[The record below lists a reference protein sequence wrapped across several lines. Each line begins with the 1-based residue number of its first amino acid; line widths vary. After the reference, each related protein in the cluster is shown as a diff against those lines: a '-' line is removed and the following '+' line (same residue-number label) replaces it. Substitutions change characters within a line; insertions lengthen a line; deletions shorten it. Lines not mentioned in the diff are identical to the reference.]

1 MSLKIFAS
9 LTVALALAGAL
20 DAQPS
25 CAQPP
30 QAPPAKAPPAK
41 TPPAKTPPPKTA
53 PPKTQPPPV
62 APPFTPDFEIQKP
75 EGGLRPAT
83 PPVLVDGYVI
93 GAQDNLSIIVSD
105 EAELTGKYRVD
116 TDGTISMPYLSRVVL
131 AGLSLADAQ
140 VKIASLLRAGQFI
153 RNAQVRIEV
162 DQFKAR
168 SVIVS
173 GEVRTPGKLTL
184 PGTTI
189 SLLEA
194 LALAGS
200 PTVNASNEVIV
211 IHPPKPGEQSPEPIV
226 INRREL
232 ELGRAGR
239 DVTLQDGDIVNVPV
253 AKRFYISGFVKN
265 PGSYVLDTGT
275 TISQAIILAGGL
287 TERGTDRRIKVNR
300 EVSGRTVEIAVDLD
314 DKLKPNDEIKIRSR
328 FF

>member
-1 MSLKIFAS
+1 MTTKIFAS
-9 LTVALALAGAL
+9 LTLFLALAGGL
-20 DAQPS
+20 HAQS
-25 CAQPP
+25 AQTRPAP
-30 QAPPAKAPPAK
+30 TQPPPAK
-41 TPPAKTPPPKTA
+41 
-53 PPKTQPPPV
+53 PPPV
-62 APPFTPDFEIQKP
+62 APPFKPDFEIQP
-75 EGGLRPAT
+75 PDGALRPAT
-83 PPVLVDGYVI
+83 PPVLTEGYVI
-93 GAQDNLSIIVSD
+93 GREDNLSIIVSD

-131 AGLSLADAQ
+131 AGLSLAEAQ
-140 VKIASLLRAGQFI
+140 VKIASLLKAGYI
-153 RNAQVRIEV
+153 RNPQVRIEV

-194 LALAGS
+194 LAMAGS

-211 IHPPKPGEQSPEPIV
+211 IHPPKPGELAPEPIT
-226 INRREL
+226 IDRREL

-239 DVTLQDGDIVNVPV
+239 DITLQDGDIVNVPV

-265 PGSYVLDTGT
+265 PGSYVLDRGT
-275 TISQAIILAGGL
+275 TVSQAIVLAGGL
-287 TERGTDRRIKVNR
+287 SERGTNRRIR
-300 EVSGRTVEIAVDLD
+300 VSRLVKGDTVDMSAALD
-314 DKLKPNDEIKIRSR
+314 EQVQPNDELKIRSR

>member
-1 MSLKIFAS
+1 MPAMRIMRSKIFAP
-9 LTVALALAGAL
+9 LTVALVLAAGAL
-20 DAQPS
+20 HAPPSSAQAS
-25 CAQPP
+25 QAQPP
-30 QAPPAKAPPAK
+30 KAQPP
-41 TPPAKTPPPKTA
+41 KTPPPHLA
-53 PPKTQPPPV
+53 PPLKADVP
-62 APPFTPDFEIQKP
+62 IQKP
-75 EGGLRPAT
+75 DGALRPAT
-83 PPVLVDGYVI
+83 PAVLTEGYVI
-93 GAQDNLSIIVSD
+93 GPQDNLSIIVSD

-140 VKIASLLRAGQFI
+140 VKIASLLRAGYI
-153 RNAQVRIEV
+153 RNPQVRIEV
-162 DQFKAR
+162 DQFKSR

-173 GEVRTPGKLTL
+173 GEVRTPGKVTL

-211 IHPPKPGEQSPEPIV
+211 IHPPKPGEKPPEPIT

-232 ELGRAGR
+232 EIGRAGR

-275 TISQAIILAGGL
+275 TVSQAIILAGGL
-287 TERGTDRRIKVNR
+287 SERGTDRRIRVSR
-300 EVSGRTVEIAVDLD
+300 EVSGRTVDIAVDLD
-314 DKLKPNDEIKIRSR
+314 DKLKPNDEIKIRAR